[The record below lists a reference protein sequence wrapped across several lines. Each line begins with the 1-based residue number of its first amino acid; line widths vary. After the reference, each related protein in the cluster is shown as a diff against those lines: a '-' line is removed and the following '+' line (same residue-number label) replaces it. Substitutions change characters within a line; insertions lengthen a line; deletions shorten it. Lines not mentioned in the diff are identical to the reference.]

1 MTQQRHARGFSLIE
15 LMIVLV
21 IVAILAAVAVPSYRR
36 YVIRA
41 HRTDAQTALVDVAAR
56 EERFYYSK
64 NAYSGNLEADLNGK
78 ATMAGDRYTVEIASA
93 SSSAFV
99 VKATAQGDQQ
109 RNDPGCAT
117 LTLNNLGA
125 QGSTGTKADDPA
137 CWSK

>member
-1 MTQQRHARGFSLIE
+1 MTQQRNARGFTLIE
-15 LMIVLV
+15 LVIVVL
-21 IVAILAAVAVPSYRR
+21 IVAILAAVAIPSYRR

-41 HRTDAQTALVDVAAR
+41 HRVDAQTALVDVAAR
-56 EERFYYSK
+56 EERFYYTK
-64 NAYSGNLEADLNGK
+64 NAYSANLTSDLNGS
-78 ATMAGDRYTVEIASA
+78 ATMAGDRYTIEVASA

-99 VKATAQGDQQ
+99 VKATAQGDQAK
-109 RNDPGCAT
+109 NDAACAT